1 MTEVLGI
8 EDDEAISD
16 LLRRGLTYE
25 GYRVSVAQDGNSGLL
40 MARDAP
46 PDIVVLDLMLP
57 GLDGLEVCR
66 RLRAA
71 DDVPI
76 LILTARGTVS
86 DRISGLDSGADDY
99 MVKPFSIDELLA
111 RVRALLRRRAE
122 PEDSDLRFA
131 DVVMD
136 TKAHEVRR
144 GSRLLHL
151 TAKQYDL
158 LEFFLRHARGEYR
171 ADESADAEFFT
182 TGMRLLERSS
192 YSHYETSNYALPG
205 HESIHNRAYWRG
217 ADYLGIGPSAFSTI
231 GFERR
236 QNVADYR
243 AYTDRVLAGDS
254 PIQAH
259 EQLTLE
265 MKRAERIALSLRTR
279 AGVPAQDVSGRPNKC
294 REFVELG
301 LLHDTG
307 SHFVL
312 TEKGKLLADSV
323 AEAFV

>member
-1 MTEVLGI
+1 MTEVLVI

-158 LEFFLRHARGEYR
+158 LEFFLRHPKQVLSQETIYQHVWGSTYDSNVVQVFIRNLRNELGEP
-171 ADESADAEFFT
+171 E
-182 TGMRLLERSS
+182 L
-192 YSHYETSNYALPG
+192 
-205 HESIHNRAYWRG
+205 IHTIRG
-217 ADYLGIGPSAFSTI
+217 AGY
-231 GFERR
+231 
-236 QNVADYR
+236 
-243 AYTDRVLAGDS
+243 VL
-254 PIQAH
+254 
-259 EQLTLE
+259 
-265 MKRAERIALSLRTR
+265 
-279 AGVPAQDVSGRPNKC
+279 
-294 REFVELG
+294 REPE
-301 LLHDTG
+301 
-307 SHFVL
+307 
-312 TEKGKLLADSV
+312 
-323 AEAFV
+323 